1 MSQAAPWPRAVH
13 SAMLASLPPADALAL
28 VSAQHDSIQGI
39 FWHGDLAAVASFA
52 HQRSLLGQAAPVV
65 TAVGFAPDHRNPVD
79 PDHAAAAAETLGASA
94 VRICGAP
101 IRGQSYTAAYDATV
115 RLCETYSEAA
125 QRRGLRVLLHQRWGT
140 LTTSASQLHR
150 VLSNFDPRLVGCVYD
165 AGSMTIEGYEE
176 YRIGLEILGSYVADV
191 HIANTRH
198 FPSATRT
205 VWDWEWSPLSDGL
218 LDLQRLFRALR
229 RSGYQGWITLA
240 DRSVGQSPAALLEA
254 DRHMLQQAM
263 DDFEGVGS
271 HNPLR
276 PLDDH
281 VDRADRPDRAS
292 AARVETGAHR

>member
-1 MSQAAPWPRAVH
+1 VSVHAVWPLAVH
-13 SAMLASLPPADALAL
+13 SAMLPNLTPADAISL
-28 VSAQHDSIQGI
+28 VGAHNYQGL
-39 FWHGDLAAVASFA
+39 FWQGDLDTSTALQHTRTVP
-52 HQRSLLGQAAPVV
+52 GQSAPVI
-65 TAVGFAPDHRNPVD
+65 TTVGLGRDDRNTVD
-79 PDHAAAAAETLGASA
+79 PEQAAAAAEALGATS

-101 IRGQSYTAAYDATV
+101 IRGQTYTAAYDATL
-115 RLCETYSEAA
+115 RLCEVYSQAA
-125 QRRGLRVLLHQRWGT
+125 QRRGLKVLLHQRWGT
-140 LTTSASQLHR
+140 LTQSASQLHR
-150 VLSNFDPRLVGCVYD
+150 VLSNFDPAVVGCVYD

-198 FPSATRT
+198 FPSPTGT
-205 VWDWEWSPLSDGL
+205 VWEWEWSPLSDGL

-240 DRSVGQSPAALLEA
+240 DRSLGQAAAALLEA
-254 DRHMLQQAM
+254 DRHMLQQAI

-281 VDRADRPDRAS
+281 VDRADRPDRAP
-292 AARVETGAHR
+292 AAPLEAGARA

>member
-1 MSQAAPWPRAVH
+1 
-13 SAMLASLPPADALAL
+13 MLSNLAPADALAL
-28 VSAQHDSIQGI
+28 VSMQNYHGLFWQGDPDTI
-39 FWHGDLAAVASFA
+39 AALG
-52 HQRSLLGQAAPVV
+52 HQRSIMGESAPVV
-65 TAVGFAPDHRNPVD
+65 TTVSFAPDDRNPVD
-79 PDHAAAAAETLGASA
+79 PEDAAAAAETLGATG
-94 VRICGAP
+94 VRISGAP
-101 IRGQSYTAAYDATV
+101 IRGQTYAEAYDATV
-115 RLCETYSEAA
+115 RLCEAYSQVA

-150 VLSNFDPRLVGCVYD
+150 VLSNFDPLVVGCVYD

-198 FPSATRT
+198 FPSATGT

-240 DRSVGQSPAALLEA
+240 DRSPGQSAAALLDA
-254 DRHMLQQAM
+254 DRHTLQQVI

-281 VDRADRPDRAS
+281 VDRADRSDRAPG
-292 AARVETGAHR
+292 APLEVGARR

>member
-1 MSQAAPWPRAVH
+1 VSAPVVWQLAVH
-13 SAMLASLPPADALAL
+13 SAMLPNLSPADVLSL
-28 VSAQHDSIQGI
+28 VSAHNYQGL
-39 FWHGDLAAVASFA
+39 FCQGDLDTIAGFA
-52 HQRSLLGQAAPVV
+52 QQRSILGQAAPFI
-65 TAVGFAPDHRNPVD
+65 TSVGFAPDDRNAVD
-79 PDHAAAAAETLGASA
+79 PERAAAAAEALGATG
-94 VRICGAP
+94 VRICSAP
-101 IRGQSYTAAYDATV
+101 MRGQTYTAAYDATV
-115 RLCETYSEAA
+115 RLCEAYSQAA

-150 VLSNFDPRLVGCVYD
+150 VLSNFDPRIVGCVYD

-176 YRIGLEILGSYVADV
+176 YRIGLEVLGSYVADV

-198 FPSATRT
+198 FPSAVGT

-229 RSGYQGWITLA
+229 RSGYYGWITLA
-240 DRSVGQSPAALLEA
+240 DRSLGQSAAALLEA
-254 DRHMLQQAM
+254 DRYMLQQAM

-281 VDRADRPDRAS
+281 VERADRPDRAP
-292 AARVETGAHR
+292 AAPAEAGAQR

>member
-1 MSQAAPWPRAVH
+1 MSVPAVWPLAVH
-13 SAMLASLPPADALAL
+13 SAMLSNLAPADALAL
-28 VSAQHDSIQGI
+28 VSMQNYHGLFWQGDPDTI
-39 FWHGDLAAVASFA
+39 AALA
-52 HQRSLLGQAAPVV
+52 HQRSIMGESAPVV
-65 TAVGFAPDHRNPVD
+65 TTVSFAPDDRNPVD
-79 PDHAAAAAETLGASA
+79 PEDAAAAAETLGATG
-94 VRICGAP
+94 VRISGAP
-101 IRGQSYTAAYDATV
+101 IRGQTYAEAYDATV
-115 RLCETYSEAA
+115 RLCEAYSQVA

-150 VLSNFDPRLVGCVYD
+150 VLSNFDPLVVGCVYD

-198 FPSATRT
+198 FPSATGT

-240 DRSVGQSPAALLEA
+240 DRSPGQSAAALLEA
-254 DRHMLQQAM
+254 DRHTLQQAI

-281 VDRADRPDRAS
+281 VDRADRSDRAPG
-292 AARVETGAHR
+292 APLEVGARR